1 MDNEAKKAFLRRY
14 QDAVKTEKSIED
26 EIRELRANAMMHS
39 QNMDGMPRGS
49 TQSDL
54 SDYAAKFDE
63 MLSELR
69 DEIDRKWKIRRE
81 IIKVIEKLP
90 NESEKAV
97 LRLRY
102 INGKKWEQIAL
113 DLNYGYQHVH
123 KIHGRALAHLE
134 IPKEAIECD
143 T

>member
-63 MLSELR
+63 MLSALH
-69 DEIDRKWKIRRE
+69 DEIDRKWEIRRE
-81 IIKVIEKLP
+81 IIKAIEDLP
-90 NESEKAV
+90 SESEKAV

-102 INGKKWEQIAL
+102 INGKKWEQIAVEMG
-113 DLNYGYQHVH
+113 YAYQH
-123 KIHGRALAHLE
+123 IHRLHGSALIHLE
-134 IPKEAIECD
+134 IPE
-143 T
+143 